1 MMETSLKKVKPPE
14 RYFLKITCYGK
25 MGYLVTED
33 YCWRKLIL
41 WSRLISFSR
50 TKTFIVNVQAQ

>member
-1 MMETSLKKVKPPE
+1 
-14 RYFLKITCYGK
+14 

-50 TKTFIVNVQAQ
+50 TKTFIVNVQAQQNYQIIVILTSCGA